1 MPKQVFSKNQDRPDG
16 FFETYQGY
24 WNAEFD
30 MTIFTTLLLAH
41 LLGDFPL
48 QTNRIFRMKL
58 QGPKGLALHTA
69 IHVLVTALLIQNFWQ
84 VWPALLILGI
94 LHFLTD
100 WAKLRYAST
109 PLTPGFVLDQ
119 AVHLITLIII
129 AALSPQIIPVF
140 PLWFLIPAILLAS
153 IPAFLTFAYVWAS
166 DQCRA
171 NTPPTTTIQW
181 ACEQLLPLSQ
191 KTGWIIVVMLAA
203 TGLLIAA

>member
-1 MPKQVFSKNQDRPDG
+1 
-16 FFETYQGY
+16 
-24 WNAEFD
+24 
-30 MTIFTTLLLAH
+30 MTIFLTLLLAH

-48 QTNRIFRMKL
+48 QTNRIFRMKV
-58 QGPKGLALHTA
+58 QGPKGLVLHAA

-84 VWPALLILGI
+84 VWPTLLILGI

-109 PLTPGFVLDQ
+109 PLTPGFVFDQ
-119 AVHLITLIII
+119 AIHLITLIII

-140 PLWFLIPAILLAS
+140 PLWFLIPAVLLAS

-171 NTPPTTTIQW
+171 NTPRPQLSASTIQW

-191 KTGWIIVVMLAA
+191 KTGWIITAMLV
-203 TGLLIAA
+203 TVGLLLMA